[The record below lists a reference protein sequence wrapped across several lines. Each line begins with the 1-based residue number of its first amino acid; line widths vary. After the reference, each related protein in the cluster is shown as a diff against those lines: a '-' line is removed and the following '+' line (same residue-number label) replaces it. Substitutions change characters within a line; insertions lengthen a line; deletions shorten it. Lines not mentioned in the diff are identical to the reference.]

1 MNRLAAAAFVSL
13 MAVVGLV
20 AWRVAEPRAIVT
32 ESDNRDLWETIA
44 AGEAAQAAALTPT
57 PTVYYT
63 PTSTRTPKPA
73 THTPYPTYASDVPPG
88 YYVVPRWT
96 EVPVVAATTD
106 VGMMPCTEVTP
117 DEYTDQSCEVG
128 T

>member
-1 MNRLAAAAFVSL
+1 VNRLAAACFLAIPLTVVA
-13 MAVVGLV
+13 AVWLLRPSPDPQTG
-20 AWRVAEPRAIVT
+20 A
-32 ESDNRDLWETIA
+32 DNRDLWETIA

-88 YYVVPRWT
+88 YYVVPKWT

-106 VGMMPCTEVTP
+106 AGMMPCTEVTP

>member
-20 AWRVAEPRAIVT
+20 AWRVAEPRQLVT

-57 PTVYYT
+57 PTIYYT

-73 THTPYPTYASDVPPG
+73 THTPQPTYAPDVPPG
-88 YYVVPRWT
+88 YYVVPKWT
-96 EVPVVAATTD
+96 EVPVVAATSDT
-106 VGMMPCTEVTP
+106 GMKPCTEITP

>member
-1 MNRLAAAAFVSL
+1 VNRVAAAAFVSL

-63 PTSTRTPKPA
+63 PTATRTPKPA
-73 THTPYPTYASDVPPG
+73 THTPYPTYAADVPPG
-88 YYVVPRWT
+88 YYVVPKWT

-106 VGMMPCTEVTP
+106 AGMMPCTEVTP